1 MNSLKTE
8 RVREPQII
16 FPTQILSEKYTG
28 ELKGYFVPD
37 TNCYN
42 VLPFNDAASI
52 NENKI
57 YSIGF
62 ILSENPFC
70 FVDKDIASLIQYLKT
85 ENTSP
90 DEIVRKILQSFD
102 GKSQKYFNKESLP
115 EETTRLIAALNVNN
129 SANDGQWI
137 KNVFVPQLY
146 LHPDDYSGD
155 SAYSVVGY
163 WEDDELHFIQ
173 LNARRECKQNK
184 YSLKLDIFSRN
195 VGILESDIMLEKG
208 AMFIGCGS
216 VGSLFA
222 LELAKA
228 GVGRFMLIDNDIFG
242 YHNICRH
249 QCGIY
254 DVGRYKTDALK
265 ERILQINPYAKVV
278 TKNMIIQDVPI
289 SELVEFCD
297 KNTIAIGGADNREGD
312 LYANN
317 LAQQI
322 EMPFM
327 SIGCW
332 ERAFAGEI
340 FYCLPHSMPN
350 YKDFVEVSGVLSG
363 RVNQN
368 KQFYTTEEDLKKA
381 TFEPG
386 ISADINFVT
395 IIAVKMALDILNIGN
410 ENYTQRLLPH
420 LTQYTLVCNTNNTKI
435 GGETAEIF
443 SYPLQVTTSINIPY
457 SKK

>member
-1 MNSLKTE
+1 MNKIIKKRE
-8 RVREPQII
+8 RDPQII
-16 FPTQILSEKYTG
+16 FPTQIIEKEYVG
-28 ELKGYFVPD
+28 ELKGYYVAN

-42 VLPFNDAASI
+42 VLPFDEAVEI

-57 YSIGF
+57 HSIGYIF
-62 ILSENPFC
+62 PANPFA
-70 FVDKDIASLIQYLKT
+70 DKEIASQIKFLKT
-85 ENTSP
+85 EESSP
-90 DEIVRKILQSFD
+90 DDMVRKMQHALQNPKTE
-102 GKSQKYFNKESLP
+102 GP
-115 EETTRLIAALNVNN
+115 ETDFKGEEYYTDSN
-129 SANDGQWI
+129 SI
-137 KNVFVPQLY
+137 
-146 LHPDDYSGD
+146 
-155 SAYSVVGY
+155 VGY
-163 WEDDELHFIQ
+163 WEDKELHFVQ
-173 LNARRECKQNK
+173 LKSLRECKQEK
-184 YSLKLDIFSRN
+184 YSLKLDVFSRN
-195 VGILESDIMLEKG
+195 TGILESDIMMEKG
-208 AMFIGCGS
+208 ALFIGCGS

-228 GVGRFMLIDNDIFG
+228 GVGRFLLIDNDIFG

-254 DVGRYKTDALK
+254 DVGRFKTDALK
-265 ERILQINPYAKVV
+265 ERILQVNPYAKVV
-278 TKNMIIQDVPI
+278 AKNMIIQEVPLA
-289 SELVEFCD
+289 ELVEFCD
-297 KNTIAIGGADNREGD
+297 KNTIVIGGADNREGD

-317 LAQQI
+317 IAQQI

-340 FYCLPHSMPN
+340 FYCLPRNMPN
-350 YKDFVEVSGVLSG
+350 YLDFMEVTGLLSA

-368 KQFYTTEEDLKKA
+368 RQFYTTEEELEKIA
-381 TFEPG
+381 FEPG

-435 GGETAEIF
+435 GGERAELF
-443 SYPLQVTTSINIPY
+443 SYPLQVSTSIIVPY
-457 SKK
+457 SNQ